1 MNDENYRDMM
11 QFSPAAVLLHRDG
24 LFVYANES
32 ACQLFG
38 ALHPDQLIGIPVLSV
53 VPPESREL
61 ICERIEKTMLMTG
74 QINTRLEEKV
84 ICLNGFQI
92 DVEVVETHIIYQDL
106 PTNQVIML
114 DISARNKARQLL
126 KENEKTIRKLL
137 DVMPVG
143 VALMGIDGSIEY
155 INHCFEESFG
165 YSHAE
170 IPTTREWGSNAYPD
184 PDYRQKLVDNLESTL
199 EEARVSGKPL
209 TPVEVHVTCKDGSV
223 RHVILNRQLAGDTK
237 IAIHTDITERESQQN
252 ELLKIQ
258 KLESLGVLAGGI
270 AHDFNNILTGIL
282 GNISFASMF
291 LDESHKSYLPL
302 ANAEKAALRAAGLA
316 TQLLTFAKGGAPIKK
331 LLSLFTL
338 IEETVSL
345 TLTGSNVKRVLSIP
359 GDLFAIEADEGQI
372 CQAFHNVII
381 NAVQAMPN
389 GGILTVNA
397 GNVSL
402 RPGNKEGLPAG
413 DYAKVSFADE
423 GDGIPSEIQQKVF
436 DPYFTTKPGGTG
448 LGLTSA
454 HSIATKHGGRVEVI
468 SNPRNGTVISFLLP
482 ALTASSVVQD
492 HHPTSPTSVGQFRGK
507 VLVMDDEIMI
517 LELAEQGLNHLG
529 YHVTTCCNGEE
540 AIMLYGAAKELG
552 EPFLVAIMD
561 LTIPGAMG
569 GAEAARK
576 ILDLDPLAQLV
587 VSSGYSNDPV
597 MAQFAKYG
605 FCASIAKPYKG
616 SDLNKLLSTIPRSSS
631 MEPK

>member
-1 MNDENYRDMM
+1 MDDDNYRDIM
-11 QFSPAAVLLHRDG
+11 QFSPAAVWLHRDG
-24 LFVYANES
+24 LFVYANEA
-32 ACQLFG
+32 ACRLFG

-53 VPPESREL
+53 VPPEFRAL

-84 ICLNGFQI
+84 ICLNGFRI
-92 DVEVVETHIIYQDL
+92 DVEVVETPVIYQGL
-106 PTNQVIML
+106 PANQVIML
-114 DISARNKARQLL
+114 DISARNQAKQLL
-126 KENEKTIRKLL
+126 KENEETIRKLL

-155 INHCFEESFG
+155 INRCFEETFG

-184 PDYRQKLVDNLESTL
+184 PDYRQKLVDNLESSL
-199 EEARVSGKPL
+199 KEARISGKPL
-209 TPVEVHVTCKDGSV
+209 TPVDVNVTCKDGSI

-237 IAIHTDITERESQQN
+237 IAIHTDITERDSRQN

-270 AHDFNNILTGIL
+270 AHDFNNILSGVL
-282 GNISFASMF
+282 GNISFARMF
-291 LDESHKSYLPL
+291 LDESHKSFLPL
-302 ANAEKAALRAAGLA
+302 ANAEKASLRAAGLA
-316 TQLLTFAKGGAPIKK
+316 AQLLTFAKGGAPIKK

-345 TLTGSNVKRVLSIP
+345 ALTGSNVNRVLNIP

-372 CQAFHNVII
+372 CQAFHNVIV

-389 GGILTVNA
+389 GGTLTVSA
-397 GNVSL
+397 DNVSL
-402 RPGNKEGLPAG
+402 RPGNKEGLLAG
-413 DYAKVSFADE
+413 DYVKVSFADE
-423 GDGIPSEIQQKVF
+423 GDGIPSEIQQKIF

-454 HSIATKHGGRVEVI
+454 HSIAIKHGGRTEVI
-468 SNPRNGTVISFLLP
+468 SGPMNGTVISFLLP
-482 ALTASSVVQD
+482 ALTASPVAQD
-492 HHPTSPTSVGQFRGK
+492 HRPTSPTSVGQFGKK
-507 VLVMDDEIMI
+507 VLVMDDETMI
-517 LELAEQGLNHLG
+517 LELAERALRHLG

-540 AIMLYGAAKELG
+540 AITLYRTSKESG

-569 GAEAARK
+569 GVEAARK
-576 ILDLDPLAQLV
+576 ILDLDPLARLI

-616 SDLNKLLSTIPRSSS
+616 DDLNRLLSTISRSRS
-631 MEPK
+631 MESE